1 MRFAPSQ
8 LVLFSLGLMATLLLS
23 GCQEEEPVLQVGP
36 VVFDDPSLLGL
47 GPGPLETLVGISV
60 IGLAVR
66 DGEPAS
72 AARAVLEGR
81 IRHTTLER
89 LREEIILESAG
100 VLESELQARY
110 QANPDLEL
118 EVRHLVTLSERW
130 RTPAHRAEARGR
142 AEAALSRILAGEP
155 FPEVAGEVSDEPGAK
170 ERGGLLR
177 PGRSSSW
184 VPEFWQAALSLDPG
198 EVSGVIETEFGFHV
212 LKLESRTPLPFEAG
226 RPRIVADVARSL
238 GGGSA
243 WEDARLDWN
252 AQVELAPVPQ
262 ALLEAVAT
270 WIGALLARSSGAD
283 LGPIIDVGAVDVGAV
298 DAGALDAA
306 APDAGALD
314 PSLATWPGGGLS
326 VQRFRDWLLAQPL
339 SRARQAVADPGAL
352 ASALRQAAEEE
363 HLLAQAHLRG
373 VTLDSATVAQ
383 LEVAWGREVAE
394 WGGLL
399 GLHAGL
405 RVDELSAAALSAL
418 RATGQNAQ
426 IGRDRIQPFLHA
438 LRAGV
443 EIRGVA
449 APLSSGG
456 R

>member
-252 AQVELAPVPQ
+252 AQVELAPMPH
-262 ALLEAVAT
+262 ALLQAVAT
-270 WIGALLARSSGAD
+270 WTGASPARSSGAD
-283 LGPIIDVGAVDVGAV
+283 SGPLIDVGAV
-298 DAGALDAA
+298 DAGAPDAA
-306 APDAGALD
+306 APDAGGLD
-314 PSLATWPGGGLS
+314 TSLATWPGGELS

-339 SRARQAVADPGAL
+339 SRARQAAAEPSAL

-443 EIRGVA
+443 EIRGGA
-449 APLSSGG
+449 APLSPGG